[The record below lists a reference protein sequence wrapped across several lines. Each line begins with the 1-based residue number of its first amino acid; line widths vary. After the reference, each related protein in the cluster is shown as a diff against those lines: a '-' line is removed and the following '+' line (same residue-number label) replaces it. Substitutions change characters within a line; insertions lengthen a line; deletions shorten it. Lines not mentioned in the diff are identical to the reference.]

1 MSIYRCELCNYKSKD
16 KPNYNKHC
24 KTKKHLKRIKE
35 FEQNSDDSSDE
46 YFSLHTESTSSTQKS
61 TKSTSKKSKLGCQ
74 YCGKRLSRIDSVKR
88 HEVKCLENPD
98 NKNEQKTEKTTTKK
112 VNQDNN
118 ISTTKLTTHLDALKC
133 GACEQIFTRK
143 SSLTRHK
150 KSCTA
155 LKIQEKLDKVV
166 MENDLQIVEL
176 KTKNEVNLVKKELEM
191 KDKLVEELQRENEYL
206 QNMLEMAGNAMYQTT
221 MSAINHAN
229 TYYTDAKPLEKI
241 SVNEVKKIAY
251 ENILARE
258 KENRIKYI
266 KYADSYTDNSDDTLD
281 SDYSDQSDIDE
292 ESIKDP
298 DTVRDKIM
306 SDILFQ
312 YRHKNLPRYI
322 GDIIVQLYKKECP
335 FKQQLWATDVN
346 RLTYVI
352 RQLLY
357 GKESKWIVDKGGKYI
372 LEYLIQPVMD
382 ELKNLS
388 IEYRENYT
396 SPNIRKVL
404 NVNKL
409 STELVIDIDS
419 NKLGKN
425 ILKAISPHLHL
436 GKNQKVKKVKK
447 LKNKGNK

>member
-1 MSIYRCELCNYKSKD
+1 MEKDLQLIEL
-16 KPNYNKHC
+16 
-24 KTKKHLKRIKE
+24 KK
-35 FEQNSDDSSDE
+35 
-46 YFSLHTESTSSTQKS
+46 
-61 TKSTSKKSKLGCQ
+61 
-74 YCGKRLSRIDSVKR
+74 
-88 HEVKCLENPD
+88 
-98 NKNEQKTEKTTTKK
+98 
-112 VNQDNN
+112 
-118 ISTTKLTTHLDALKC
+118 
-133 GACEQIFTRK
+133 
-143 SSLTRHK
+143 
-150 KSCTA
+150 
-155 LKIQEKLDKVV
+155 
-166 MENDLQIVEL
+166 END
-176 KTKNEVNLVKKELEM
+176 VNLVKKELEM

-241 SVNEVKKIAY
+241 SVDEVKKIAY

-266 KYADSYTDNSDDTLD
+266 KYADSDTDNSDDTLD

-292 ESIKDP
+292 KSIKDP

-312 YRHKNLPRYI
+312 YRHKNLPKYI

-357 GKESKWIVDKGGKYI
+357 GKEAKWIVDKGGKYI

-382 ELKNLS
+382 ELKDLS

-404 NVNKL
+404 TVNEL
-409 STELVIDIDS
+409 ATALVIDIDS

-436 GKNQKVKKVKK
+436 GKKQKVKKSKKIKK
-447 LKNKGNK
+447 LKDKKNK